1 MFGAQAMLG
10 TFELTL
16 NEVAKAFAKNQPTC
30 AHMFPHIY
38 IYTYKHI
45 NIYIYTYTYIHIN
58 MYIYMIYVHV

>member
-45 NIYIYTYTYIHIN
+45 YIHTYTYIHIN
-58 MYIYMIYVHV
+58 MYIYMIYVHM

>member
-45 NIYIYTYTYIHIN
+45 NIYIYIHIHI
-58 MYIYMIYVHV
+58 YI